1 MSQGFHKRL
10 AIDAVR
16 LAVQS
21 GVHNW
26 VHGLRRALFSVGY
39 YMQLAVGVMHEIDI
53 GDLRGCLAAQLAH
66 AWEDVSVNPRLCPT
80 EGARLCTYLR
90 WFSCPDSSPKRLL
103 RLPLPRRAMVSLLRL
118 RTGCHSLPNIAGSW
132 EAVPRS
138 QRLCPLCEGPYAD
151 ERHALLECPALV
163 GLRQKHGRLFGGH
176 LSMRQFM
183 WQRDMIPLVQYVVEC
198 LKAFEPQQ

>member
-1 MSQGFHKRL
+1 MYIPAMVFL
-10 AIDAVR
+10 
-16 LAVQS
+16 
-21 GVHNW
+21 
-26 VHGLRRALFSVGY
+26 
-39 YMQLAVGVMHEIDI
+39 
-53 GDLRGCLAAQLAH
+53 
-66 AWEDVSVNPRLCPT
+66 P
-80 EGARLCTYLR
+80 
-90 WFSCPDSSPKRLL
+90 PDSSPKRLL

-163 GLRQKHGRLFGGH
+163 ELRRKHGRLFGGH